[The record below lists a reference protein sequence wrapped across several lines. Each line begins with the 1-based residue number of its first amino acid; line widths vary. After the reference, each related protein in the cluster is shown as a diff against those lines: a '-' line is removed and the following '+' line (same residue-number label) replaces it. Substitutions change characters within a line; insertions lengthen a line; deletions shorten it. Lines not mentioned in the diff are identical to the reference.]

1 LYETL
6 TALKTPPPEILKE
19 EFLIPAMLTLKITED
34 DMEREH
40 RKQLHK
46 RLKNQSCPNLS

>member
-1 LYETL
+1 MDV
-6 TALKTPPPEILKE
+6 LKQE

-46 RLKNQSCPNLS
+46 RNWVY